1 MSEKNLE
8 TTDVVLVVEDES
20 AVLKTFVEWLDGGNL
35 GVRVITAADANT
47 ALQIAS
53 NNSIDLAILDW
64 NLGAG
69 LNGLDLLEDI
79 FLFQPDVVAILVTGY
94 ANQAT
99 PLHAM
104 KIGVRDYLDKT
115 RDLTREKF
123 LESVSRQLEKLRPQ
137 KNQKKML
144 ALLERFQQ
152 RIRDIIA
159 FIDTKNAMSGGSFA
173 ANGMEDLMER
183 IAGILSA
190 KAVIFHSFSEPTG
203 SFVFSSFPICSE
215 HGKSIPISTA
225 YASLALAASCNVLK
239 LDLLKTLPALGMKK
253 NSLEETSSVA
263 WFVILTQAEKPLGV
277 LEVLDPMGDETELR
291 KKLEMLGGIISKLV
305 FDSDLISHSRNV
317 LLQFLEKTMEFNE
330 LIATGK
336 APGIVDSAINQVVEK
351 LGLTRDQLNLIQ
363 AVQNLTEKSG
373 VSALKSCTAI
383 IQSVGGLLED
393 SMREIS

>member
-1 MSEKNLE
+1 MSEMILE
-8 TTDVVLVVEDES
+8 TPDVVLVVEDES

-35 GVRVITAADANT
+35 GVRVITAADANS

-123 LESVSRQLEKLRPQ
+123 LESVSRQLGKLRPQ

-159 FIDTKNAMSGGSFA
+159 FIDTKNAMSGGSFTG
-173 ANGMEDLMER
+173 NGMEDLMER

-190 KAVIFHSFSEPTG
+190 TAVIFHAFAEPTG
-203 SFVFSSFPICSE
+203 SFVFSSFPVCSE
-215 HGKSIPISTA
+215 HGKSIPIPNA
-225 YASLALAASCNVLK
+225 YASLALAGSGNVLK
-239 LDLLKTLPALGMKK
+239 LDLLKTSPALGMKK
-253 NSLEETSSVA
+253 NSLEETSSLA

-277 LEVLDPMGDETELR
+277 LEVLDPMGDETEFR

-305 FDSDLISHSRNV
+305 FDSDLVSHSRNV
-317 LLQFLEKTMEFNE
+317 LLQFLEKTREFNE
-330 LIATGK
+330 LIASGK

-351 LGLTRDQLNLIQ
+351 LGLTRDQLDLIQ

>member
-1 MSEKNLE
+1 MSEMNLE
-8 TTDVVLVVEDES
+8 TPDVVLVVEDES
-20 AVLKTFVEWLDGGNL
+20 TVLKTFVEWLDGGNL
-35 GVRVITAADANT
+35 GVRVITAADANS

-123 LESVSRQLEKLRPQ
+123 LESVSRQLGKLRPQ

-159 FIDTKNAMSGGSFA
+159 FIDTKNAMSGGSFTG
-173 ANGMEDLMER
+173 NGMEDLMER

-190 KAVIFHSFSEPTG
+190 TAVIFHAFAEPTG
-203 SFVFSSFPICSE
+203 SFVFSSFPVCLE
-215 HGKSIPISTA
+215 HGKSIPIPNA
-225 YASLALAASCNVLK
+225 YASLALAGSGNVLK
-239 LDLLKTLPALGMKK
+239 LDLLKTSPALGMKK
-253 NSLEETSSVA
+253 NSLEETSSLA

-277 LEVLDPMGDETELR
+277 LEVLDPMGDETEFR

-305 FDSDLISHSRNV
+305 FDSDLVSHSRNV
-317 LLQFLEKTMEFNE
+317 LLQFLEKTREFNE
-330 LIATGK
+330 LIASGK

-351 LGLTRDQLNLIQ
+351 LGLTKDQLDLIQ